1 MKQLWIPHA
10 GDPDVFEL
18 RDAPTPE
25 PGPGQVRIQVHAAG
39 VNFAD
44 VMARMGV
51 YDDAPPFPFVVGY
64 EVAGEIDAVG
74 PGVDPGRVGE
84 QVLAMTRFG
93 GYSTAVVV
101 DALQAVPRPPG
112 VDAVTG
118 ASIPVTG
125 LTAWMMCEV
134 MGRVRAG
141 DKVLVHSAGG
151 GVGLMV
157 LDLLRW
163 RGATAYGTASGH
175 KHAELL
181 ERGYH
186 RLVDYRKEDFEQAL
200 ADVGGFDLIIDP
212 VGGESWAKGLRLL
225 APGGRL
231 ACFGLSATATG
242 ERATWLDRLRAILA
256 IPWFQ
261 LLVPSLINH
270 NQGVLGVNMG
280 RLWDEGER
288 VTGWLTEL
296 LALVAD
302 GTVRPQVHA
311 AVPFADVAE
320 AHRILHRREN
330 VGKVVLV
337 TEASVAAGATTG

>member
-18 RDAPTPE
+18 REAPDPV
-25 PGPGQVRIQVHAAG
+25 PGRGQVRIAVQAAG

-64 EVAGEIDAVG
+64 EVAGVIDALG
-74 PGVDPGRVGE
+74 EGVDPSRLGE
-84 QVLAMTRFG
+84 PVVAMTRFG
-93 GYSTAVVV
+93 GYATAVVV
-101 DALQAVPRPPG
+101 DDVQAARRPEG
-112 VDAVTG
+112 LDAVTA
-118 ASIPVTG
+118 ASIPVTA
-125 LTAWMMCEV
+125 LTAWMICEV

-186 RLVDYRKEDFEQAL
+186 RLVDYRTEDFEAAL
-200 ADVGGFDLIIDP
+200 ADVGGFDLIVDP
-212 VGGESWAKGLRLL
+212 VGGLSWAKGLRLL

-231 ACFGLSATATG
+231 ACFGLSATAKG
-242 ERATWLDRLRAILA
+242 ESASLLDRIRAILA
-256 IPWFQ
+256 IPWLQ

-270 NQGVLGVNMG
+270 NRGVLGVNMG
-280 RLWDEGER
+280 HLWHEGPR
-288 VTGWLTEL
+288 VTGWLEQV

-302 GTVRPQVHA
+302 GTLRPHVHA
-311 AVPFADVAE
+311 AVPFEQVAE

-337 TEASVAAGATTG
+337 MDPSLARAARG